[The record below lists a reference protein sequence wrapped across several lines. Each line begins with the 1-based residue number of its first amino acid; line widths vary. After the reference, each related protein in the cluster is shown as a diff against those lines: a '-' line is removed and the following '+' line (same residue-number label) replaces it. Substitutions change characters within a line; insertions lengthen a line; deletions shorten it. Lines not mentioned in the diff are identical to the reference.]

1 MGYKYVCYDDSAR
14 DKVKKEA
21 TITYGSYADGSA
33 NENSDFDA
41 LLIAESSVTHDS
53 SAICDTV
60 LDVFVY
66 SPDVFETEYNPEEF
80 VQLFDGKM
88 VGCIHVQ
95 Q

>member
-1 MGYKYVCYDDSAR
+1 MGYKDVCYDDSAR

-21 TITYGSYADGSA
+21 IITYGSYADGSA

-53 SAICDTV
+53 SVICDTV

-88 VGCIHVQ
+88 VGCMHVQ

>member
-53 SAICDTV
+53 SVICDTV
-60 LDVFVY
+60 LDVF
-66 SPDVFETEYNPEEF
+66 ETEYKPEEF

-88 VGCIHVQ
+88 VGCMHVQ